1 MSFEAPVAAAR
12 RALEDAGLWHEEAA
26 LLCAVSGG
34 ADSVAL
40 LHALCRLRTAAG
52 FRLEASHVQHGLR
65 GEASREDERF
75 VRALCASLKVPLHV
89 EDAGLTGGMDAPG
102 AEARARESRRAI
114 FTRQMDAL
122 GMDAVL
128 VAHHRDD
135 QAETVLMRL
144 LRGAGTDGLCG
155 MRACVP
161 FGRGVMLRPFLGL
174 GKRELAQALA
184 AEGLSHREDESN
196 QSPLTPRNALRLEV
210 IPAMERLFPGA
221 RSRIAG
227 AAEALDM
234 DARCLDA
241 QAERLYE
248 AARAELPP
256 LHALRRG
263 PLAEASEALA
273 RRVLRRWFWEGAALR
288 GPLPDERALGHG
300 DTLALTAL
308 ARGAAGEERN
318 LPCGLK
324 VVVGWDY
331 LYLLTQ
337 EGGPLRPAAGGQPL
351 PVTEGERTYALGFMR
366 LTQTPAGPDTP
377 VPAPAGEA
385 VLPPAVL
392 AQGPVWRH
400 PRPGDRIR
408 PMGAPGEKA
417 LRRFLTDRRIDR
429 PLRPYLAVL
438 AVGSE
443 VLWIPRLCA
452 SERLRLTA
460 VPGGSVRLLAAPG
473 DPYR

>member
-1 MSFEAPVAAAR
+1 MSFDAPVAAVR
-12 RALEDAGLWHEEAA
+12 RALEEAGLCQKGSG

-40 LHALCRLRTAAG
+40 LHALCHLRAEVG

-65 GEASREDERF
+65 GEASLEDERF
-75 VRALCASLKVPLHV
+75 VRALCASVDVPLHV
-89 EDAGLTGGMDAPG
+89 ENAGLTGGMDTPG
-102 AEARARESRRAI
+102 VEARARECRRAI
-114 FTRQMDAL
+114 FARQMDAL

-144 LRGAGTDGLCG
+144 LRGAGADGLSG

-161 FGRGVMLRPFLGL
+161 FGRGVMLRPFLTL
-174 GKRELAQALA
+174 GKAELALALA
-184 AEGLSHREDESN
+184 QENLPHREDESN
-196 QSPLTPRNALRLEV
+196 QSPLTSRNALRLEV
-210 IPAMERLFPGA
+210 LPAMERLFPGA
-221 RSRIAG
+221 AGRIAE
-227 AAEALDM
+227 AAEALET
-234 DARCLDA
+234 DARCLEA
-241 QAERLYE
+241 MAERLYE
-248 AARAELPP
+248 TARAGLAP
-256 LHALRRG
+256 LHALRRE
-263 PLAEASEALA
+263 PLAGAPDALV

-288 GPLPDERALGHG
+288 GPLPEERALSHG
-300 DTLALTAL
+300 DTLKLAALVRA
-308 ARGAAGEERN
+308 AAGETHN

-324 VVVGWDY
+324 AVAGRKY

-337 EGGPLRPAAGGQPL
+337 RDEPLQPAPAAPRL
-351 PVTEGERTYALGFMR
+351 PVTARASAYDLDFTHV
-366 LTQTPAGPDTP
+366 TQTPAGPRTP
-377 VPAPAGEA
+377 LPACPDEV
-385 VLPPAVL
+385 VLSPQVL
-392 AQGPVWRH
+392 ALEPVLRR

-417 LRRFLTDRRIDR
+417 LRRFLTDRHVDP

-438 AVGSE
+438 ALEDE
-443 VLWIPRLCA
+443 VLWIPCLCA

-473 DPYR
+473 DSYR